1 MRHFASRA
9 PSAVVAMQAA
19 GTIKSPRLAIEY
31 CTRCNWMLRSAWTA
45 QELLTTFNGTVGEV
59 ALVPNHE
66 GDGTFEVT
74 LLTSQ
79 GELRIWSRADEGR
92 FPESKE
98 LKSLVRDAIDP
109 GKDLGHSE
117 APSRNSGTTA
127 FSRLVRAVGIVA
139 VSSYQYAAI
148 DRLVRCSSTASQRLQ
163 PFSFRRWL
171 CRTCLGPS
179 SKQPYPQLLTLLPTA
194 TRCPS
199 SRATAGRGAH
209 CTRAPARGS
218 CMEAE
223 SFRGLARAPR
233 GARST
238 LGQ

>member
-1 MRHFASRA
+1 MPGHNALWRMDTSVSRNYTRSPARPSASRSRQRSSSMARGSSPFLLTLALVLLPSSQSLLAGPWSVRHFASRA
-9 PSAVVAMQAA
+9 PSAVVVMQSA

-66 GDGTFEVT
+66 GDGTFDVT

-127 FSRLVRAVGIVA
+127 FSRLVSGGNR
-139 VSSYQYAAI
+139 SS
-148 DRLVRCSSTASQRLQ
+148 
-163 PFSFRRWL
+163 
-171 CRTCLGPS
+171 
-179 SKQPYPQLLTLLPTA
+179 
-194 TRCPS
+194 
-199 SRATAGRGAH
+199 
-209 CTRAPARGS
+209 
-218 CMEAE
+218 
-223 SFRGLARAPR
+223 
-233 GARST
+233 
-238 LGQ
+238 